1 MPIAQE
7 KVRRV
12 APALVLALSMAAA
25 ALVPAGALAQEPE
38 NAIQAGTPDPML
50 RATIGADDTDAALSA
65 EDSAIIDKALAQD
78 SFSFTG
84 TSPGPLRRPTW
95 SNSKSL
101 DVSRTDRT
109 DGSGTLVL
117 KKPLPVEWD
126 AKVGAD
132 LGLAANTSPGYN
144 PNNPLNVRRDDSG
157 VGAAWASLNVPEVAT
172 LDARVDPRSDQ
183 GRLGTTFKR
192 SLPVGRDFTVSLQ
205 SGYSLTESM
214 GTPQATASDIPL
226 RIAPVGE
233 PAQPESRVWGNEN
246 IAKLDILSTGTT
258 LGAGLSSTSTD
269 PVTHN
274 RLSAEQ
280 KIYGPLGVTTAVTDF
295 GRPGE
300 SKSVNARLKLTW

>member
-1 MPIAQE
+1 
-7 KVRRV
+7 
-12 APALVLALSMAAA
+12 
-25 ALVPAGALAQEPE
+25 
-38 NAIQAGTPDPML
+38 
-50 RATIGADDTDAALSA
+50 
-65 EDSAIIDKALAQD
+65 
-78 SFSFTG
+78 
-84 TSPGPLRRPTW
+84 
-95 SNSKSL
+95 
-101 DVSRTDRT
+101 
-109 DGSGTLVL
+109 
-117 KKPLPVEWD
+117 
-126 AKVGAD
+126 
-132 LGLAANTSPGYN
+132 
-144 PNNPLNVRRDDSG
+144 
-157 VGAAWASLNVPEVAT
+157 
-172 LDARVDPRSDQ
+172 
-183 GRLGTTFKR
+183 
-192 SLPVGRDFTVSLQ
+192 
-205 SGYSLTESM
+205 M